1 MAQNESHP
9 HSLLDQGGAP
19 FAGGECDAEAI
30 PLLTQ
35 RCPAGARGPVHDAA
49 LRLAL
54 AADDRTRLRGHRRC
68 LGGQAVLLQLE
79 RGAPLRPGE
88 WLGSGDGR
96 CWVQV
101 EAAPELLLV
110 VRGDPIRLLRAAYH
124 LGNRH
129 VALEV
134 GRDELRLLEDSVLE
148 AMLRGLAV
156 RVQHCQLPFSP
167 ERGVYGDDYAH
178 GHSHRDQVME
188 SAAHPSKADPTCERP
203 LP

>member
-1 MAQNESHP
+1 MAQNESCP
-9 HSLLDQGGAP
+9 HGGPLDQGGAP
-19 FAGGECDAEAI
+19 FAGECDAEAI

-35 RCPAGARGPVHDAA
+35 RYPAGARGPAHGAA
-49 LRLAL
+49 LCLAL
-54 AADDRTRLRGHRRC
+54 AADDRTRLRGRRRC

-101 EAAPELLLV
+101 EAALEPLLV
-110 VRGDPIRLLRAAYH
+110 VRGDPMELLRAAYH

-148 AMLRGLAV
+148 AMLQGLGVCAA
-156 RVQHCQLPFSP
+156 LPASFLS
-167 ERGVYGDDYAH
+167 RAGCLW
-178 GHSHRDQVME
+178 R
-188 SAAHPSKADPTCERP
+188 
-203 LP
+203 